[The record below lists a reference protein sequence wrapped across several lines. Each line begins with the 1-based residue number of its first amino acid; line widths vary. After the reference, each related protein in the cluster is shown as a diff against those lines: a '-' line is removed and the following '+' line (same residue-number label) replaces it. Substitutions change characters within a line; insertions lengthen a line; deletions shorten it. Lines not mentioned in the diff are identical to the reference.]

1 MQIRTKDKD
10 SLVNIFK
17 NIVTPVEIWAYGSR
31 VNNTAHDTSDLDLV
45 IRTQNLKPYPFDE
58 YILLKE
64 KITESN
70 IPILIDLK
78 DWNSLPNLFH
88 NEIIK
93 QYELIYSNLNT
104 K

>member
-1 MQIRTKDKD
+1 MLIRTKDKD
-10 SLVNIFK
+10 SLVNIFN
-17 NIVTPVEIWAYGSR
+17 NISTPVEIWAYGSR

-45 IRTQNLKPYPFDE
+45 LRTQNLKPYPYDE
-58 YILLKE
+58 YILLKQ

-78 DWNSLPNLFH
+78 DWNSLPNSFH
-88 NEIIK
+88 NEIVK
-93 QYELIYSNLNT
+93 QYELFYSNFNS